1 MAGINSPMSHEDNS
15 KDSGI
20 SRRNFL
26 ISWSAVAVAGVLASS
41 NLVEAQERPR
51 TNFRTFQEAR
61 QYAESNGF
69 VMVNTSRNGTVFI
82 SQEAF
87 QSIESASWFS
97 IRQSATGINY
107 IISTSP
113 NTVARVQDEF
123 IIGWRWARIDIQEAR
138 QGGRDNDGGWE
149 ADTWTDTGTDTGWD
163 TGGENPGNGWNTGW
177 NTGTDTGWNN
187 WGNNGWNNWGN
198 NGWNTG
204 WNTGWN
210 NWGNNWANG
219 DCSGGAGCA

>member
-1 MAGINSPMSHEDNS
+1 MRSAIAGASLGANVITSTAMLTAASTAW
-15 KDSGI
+15 I
-20 SRRNFL
+20 
-26 ISWSAVAVAGVLASS
+26 LASS
-41 NLVEAQERPR
+41 QSVEAQEVLR
-51 TNFRTFQEAR
+51 TDFSTYQEAR
-61 QYAESNGF
+61 TYAVRNGY

-87 QSIESASWFS
+87 RSIELASWFS

-149 ADTWTDTGTDTGWD
+149 ADTWTDTGGDTGTDTWADTGSDTWTDTGGD
-163 TGGENPGNGWNTGW
+163 
-177 NTGTDTGWNN
+177 TGTDTGWENPGE
-187 WGNNGWNNWGN
+187 GNNDGPN
-198 NGWNTG
+198 
-204 WNTGWN
+204 
-210 NWGNNWANG
+210 
-219 DCSGGAGCA
+219 DRI